1 MINIKEIA
9 KKANVGVGTVSRVIN
24 NSGYVS
30 QKTREKVERVIA
42 ETGYH
47 SNEIARSMSTQH
59 NNIVAFLLPNSTH
72 YFFGSLIHEVEQEL
86 YKNGYHLMLC
96 QSSEQLEKEI
106 IYIDLLKK
114 RRVDGII
121 LLSNNDIESYLD
133 ETMPIVTFDRKFDFL
148 PFVASNNYQGG
159 VLAAQRLIKQGCKHF
174 AFVGDDAQG
183 EHSSV
188 QTDVSNRRLGFID
201 ELKRQGVESMLNVEY
216 PLGDYNYVPDYVY
229 DTILERTE
237 LDGIFCNNDNIA
249 AEVVMHLESKNRLVP
264 NNVKVIGFDGG
275 AYGFNLGRSI
285 TSIVQDTHELSIA
298 LVASL
303 IDLIK
308 YKKTSNKIVPVT
320 LSDGETG

>member
-9 KKANVGVGTVSRVIN
+9 KKANVGIGTVSRVIN
-24 NSGYVS
+24 HSGYVS

-86 YKNGYHLMLC
+86 YRNGYHLMLC

-121 LLSNNDIESYLD
+121 LLSNNNIESYLD
-133 ETMPIVTFDRKFDFL
+133 SSMPIVTFDRKFDFL
-148 PFVASNNYQGG
+148 PYVASDNYQGG
-159 VLAAQRLIKQGCKHF
+159 VFAAKRLISQGCRHF

-183 EHSSV
+183 EHTSV
-188 QTDVSNRRLGFID
+188 NTEVSNRRRGFIE
-201 ELKRQGVESMLNVEY
+201 ELQRAGIKNILNIEY
-216 PLGDYNYVPDYVY
+216 PLGDYNYVPEYVY
-229 DTILERTE
+229 NTILEHTE

-249 AEVVMHLESKNRLVP
+249 SEVVMHLESAHRNVP
-264 NNVKVIGFDGG
+264 KTVKVIGFDGG
-275 AYGFNLGRSI
+275 AYGFNLGRNI
-285 TSIVQDTHELSIA
+285 TSIVQDTHELSVT
-298 LVASL
+298 LVATL
-303 IDLIK
+303 IDLIEGR
-308 YKKTSNKIVPVT
+308 KTSNKIVPVA
-320 LSDGETG
+320 LSDGDTS

>member
-30 QKTREKVERVIA
+30 QKTREKVEKVIA

-86 YKNGYHLMLC
+86 YRKGYHLMLC

-121 LLSNNDIESYLD
+121 LLSNNDIEDYLN

-148 PFVASNNYQGG
+148 PYVASDNYQGG

-183 EHSSV
+183 EHTSV
-188 QTDVSNRRLGFID
+188 KTDVSNRRHGFIE
-201 ELKRQGVESMLNVEY
+201 ELKRQGVESILNVEY

-229 DTILERTE
+229 DTILEHTE

-249 AEVVMHLESKNRLVP
+249 SEIVMHLESSNKSVP
-264 NNVKVIGFDGG
+264 QDVKVIGFDGG
-275 AYGFNLGRSI
+275 AYGFNLGRNI

-303 IDLIK
+303 IDLMK
-308 YKKTSNKIVPVT
+308 KRKTSNKIVPVS